1 MGAGAVPGL
10 LTAILPEP
18 VVVAETRT
26 ELSTCLHPAERDYIA
41 QAVDKRCAE
50 FTTVR
55 GCASRALRA
64 LGHERPVQVPGRHG
78 EPAWPRGVVGS
89 MTHCNGYRA
98 AAVAPAEALDAI
110 GIDAEPN
117 APLPDGVA
125 MQVAS
130 PEEARRC
137 ARLLAQYPQ
146 VRFDRLLFSIKE
158 SVYKAWFPREG
169 VWLGFEEAEVVIDPE
184 GTFMVSLGTGAGR
197 ARYTG
202 AWACAGGTLV
212 SALAVPAGRWRATPC
227 PPLPRDREI

>member
-1 MGAGAVPGL
+1 MGADTTPRL
-10 LTAILPEP
+10 LSAIVLEP
-18 VVVAETRT
+18 VVVVETRT
-26 ELSTCLHPAERDYIA
+26 ELSVCLHPEERDYIA
-41 QAVDKRCAE
+41 RAVDKRRAE

-78 EPAWPRGVVGS
+78 EPVWPRGVVGS
-89 MTHCNGYRA
+89 MTHCAGYRA

-117 APLPDGVA
+117 APLPDGLER
-125 MQVAS
+125 QVAS

-137 ARLLAQYPQ
+137 ARLLAQHPQ
-146 VRFDRLLFSIKE
+146 VCFDRLLFSIKE

-184 GTFMVSLGTGAGR
+184 GLFTVSVPAQGGRVRHTGV
-197 ARYTG
+197 
-202 AWACAGGTLV
+202 WACCGGTLV
-212 SALAVPAGRWRATPC
+212 SALAVPRGRWRG
-227 PPLPRDREI
+227 PRNPDERR